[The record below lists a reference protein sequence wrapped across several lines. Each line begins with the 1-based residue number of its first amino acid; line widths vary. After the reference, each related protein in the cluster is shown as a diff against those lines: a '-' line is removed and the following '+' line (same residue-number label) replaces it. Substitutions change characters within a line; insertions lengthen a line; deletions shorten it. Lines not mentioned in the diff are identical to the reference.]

1 MWWFLL
7 FIYVVVWCVASTLA
21 LISFF
26 KDDRHPDGDDMAM
39 YSFISLL
46 MGLIWPI
53 TMWVALAY
61 WASSGDTPHWVELLV
76 KSYKFI
82 MRKES

>member
-7 FIYVVVWCVASTLA
+7 FIYVMVWIVVSTLA

-26 KDDRHPDGDDMAM
+26 EDDRNPDGDDVAM
-39 YSFISLL
+39 YSFMSLL

-53 TMWVALAY
+53 TIWVALAY
-61 WASSGDTPHWVELLV
+61 WVSSGDTPYWAEILIKL
-76 KSYKFI
+76 YKFVK
-82 MRKES
+82 RDK

>member
-7 FIYVVVWCVASTLA
+7 FIYVVIWIVVSTLS

-26 KDDRHPDGDDMAM
+26 EDDRNPSGDDTAL
-39 YSFISLL
+39 YAFASLG

-61 WASSGDTPHWVELLV
+61 WASSGDTPHWAELLI
-76 KSYKFI
+76 KLYNLIRRQKG
-82 MRKES
+82 